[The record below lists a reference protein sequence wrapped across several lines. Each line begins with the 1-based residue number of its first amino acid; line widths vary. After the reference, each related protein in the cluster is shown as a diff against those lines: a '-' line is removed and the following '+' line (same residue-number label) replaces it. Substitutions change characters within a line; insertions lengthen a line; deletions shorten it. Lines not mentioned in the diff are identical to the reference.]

1 MALIIGLFSL
11 TSLSLAANPTALP
24 LKDQQVSV
32 LITGPY
38 AELTVTQT
46 FQNLNEEYIEAVYTF
61 PLHEQAAVDEMRFQV
76 GDRIIEGEIME
87 KGEAREVY
95 EEAKAQGQSAALTEQ
110 DRPNI
115 FSQSIAN
122 LAPGQEVVVTL
133 HMVQPLTY
141 LEGAWTFEHP
151 LTIGPRF
158 TPAGSISNGDAAA
171 ISPPIDDTDT
181 TVDFDVVVEMG
192 AEIGRLDLLS
202 HPEESV
208 QTRGGGAQFT
218 IQDMRPN
225 RDFVLSIQPEGLEP
239 VSSLLVQ
246 DDHFALTLE
255 PQVGPSDDQV
265 VPRELIFVVDNS
277 CSMSGQPMDMA
288 KDAMRTALQGM
299 LPGDSFQVIRFS
311 EEASAL
317 SSRPLLAT
325 PENIRNGMAYVD
337 GMEGMGGTH
346 MLAGIEAS
354 LDYPQDPERQ
364 RIVCF
369 MTDGYIGNESQILAA
384 ITNKLGPTRLFSMG
398 IGSSVNRYLLDEMS
412 EVGGGTVS
420 YVLPTQ
426 EPADSVKA
434 FYSTIARPVLTEVT
448 VDFGDD
454 VRVYGRYPQR
464 LPDLYVG
471 HPLQIVGRFDGN
483 MGPITVRGK
492 MGNKLYEEVLDIV
505 AVDDG
510 SAIASAWARQKVQS
524 LEREQLHGEIDV
536 VQAEI
541 LDVALNYRLLT
552 QYTSFVAV
560 EYRVRNEGG
569 KQTRVHQP
577 SESPDGVDL
586 DAAMGGDLSRRYM
599 PPGDPLLT
607 VYAPENADEVV
618 VVFPWGGIES
628 LAWDADRGRWFVR
641 FLVPRDVED
650 GLYEVRVF
658 VMLPDGSTEIRTEE
672 LVIDA
677 AAPELDAHA
686 ELRGGVTVL
695 TFVPEEPLRSLLVE
709 PIGLPGVAQ
718 RVDLRQHPGGLVTV
732 VLAGEHAELRIVAK
746 DRAMNR
752 VEQTILVSQ

>member
-1 MALIIGLFSL
+1 MAHIIGLFSL
-11 TSLSLAANPTALP
+11 TSLALAAEPTALP

-110 DRPNI
+110 DRPNV

-141 LEGAWTFEHP
+141 LDGAWTFEHP

-158 TPAGSISNGDAAA
+158 TPAGSISSGDAAA

-192 AEIGRLDLLS
+192 VEIGRLELLS
-202 HPEESV
+202 HPEKSV
-208 QTRGGGAQFT
+208 RTRGGGAHFT
-218 IQDMRPN
+218 IQDMRPS
-225 RDFVLSIQPEGLEP
+225 RDFVLSIQPMGLEP

-255 PQVGPSDDQV
+255 PQVTPSDDQI

-325 PENIRNGMAYVD
+325 PENIQKGMAYVD
-337 GMEGMGGTH
+337 GMQGMGGTH

-369 MTDGYIGNESQILAA
+369 MTDGYIGNEQQIIGA

-412 EVGGGTVS
+412 EAGGGTVS

-448 VDFGDD
+448 VDFGED

-510 SAIASAWARQKVQS
+510 SAIASAWARQKVTS
-524 LEREQLHGEIDV
+524 LEREQLYGEIDV

-677 AAPELDAHA
+677 AAPELDVHA

-695 TFVPEEPLRSLLVE
+695 TFVPQEPLRSVLVE

-732 VLAGEHAELRIVAK
+732 VLAGEYAELRIVAK

>member
-1 MALIIGLFSL
+1 MALLIGLFSL
-11 TSLSLAANPTALP
+11 TSLASAAEPTGLP

-38 AELTVTQT
+38 AELTITQT
-46 FQNLNEEYIEAVYTF
+46 FQNPNEDFIEAVYTF
-61 PLHEQAAVDEMRFQV
+61 PLHEEAAVDEMRFQV

-95 EEAKAQGQSAALTEQ
+95 EQAKAQGQSAALTEQ
-110 DRPNI
+110 ERPNV
-115 FSQSIAN
+115 FTQSIAN

-151 LTIGPRF
+151 LTVGPRF
-158 TPAGSISNGDAAA
+158 TPAGSISAEDAAA
-171 ISPPIDDTDT
+171 ISPPIGKTGA

-192 AEIGRLDLLS
+192 TEIGRLELLS
-202 HPEESV
+202 HPEQSV
-208 QTRGGGAQFT
+208 RPSGGGAHFT
-218 IQDMRPN
+218 IEDMRPS
-225 RDFVLSIQPEGLEP
+225 RDFVLSIQPKGLDP

-255 PQVGPSDDQV
+255 PQVAPSDEQI

-288 KDAMRTALQGM
+288 KDAMRTALEGM

-317 SSRPLLAT
+317 SSGPLPAT
-325 PENIRNGMAYVD
+325 PENIRKGMAYVD
-337 GMEGMGGTH
+337 GMQGMGGTH

-369 MTDGYIGNESQILAA
+369 MTDGYIGNEQQILAA
-384 ITNKLGPTRLFSMG
+384 ITDKLGGTRLFAMG

-412 EVGGGTVS
+412 DIGGGTVS

-426 EPADSVKA
+426 EPADTVKA
-434 FYSTIARPVLTEVT
+434 FYSTIARPVLTQVT

-454 VRVYGRYPQR
+454 ARVYGRYPQR

-471 HPLQIVGRFDGN
+471 HPLQVVGRFEGS

-492 MGNKLYEEVLDIV
+492 MGNKDYVQVLDII

-510 SAIASAWARQKVQS
+510 SAIASAWARQKVKS
-524 LEREQLHGEIDV
+524 LEREQLHGDV
-536 VQAEI
+536 EAVQAEI

-569 KQTRVHQP
+569 QQTRVHQP
-577 SESPDGVDL
+577 SESPDGVNL

-607 VYAPENADEVV
+607 VYAPEDADEVV

-628 LAWDADRGRWFVR
+628 LAWDADRSRWFVR

-677 AAPELDAHA
+677 AAPELDLKA
-686 ELRGGVTVL
+686 EQRDGVTVL

-709 PIGLPGVAQ
+709 PVGMPSAAR
-718 RVDLRQHPGGLVTV
+718 RVDLRQHPGGEVTV
-732 VLAGEHAELRIVAK
+732 ILPGEYTELRIVAK

-752 VEQTILVSQ
+752 VEETIVVSQ